1 MARDDAHFIFET
13 AWKQFLQ
20 MGQEGVLIS
29 IAMGLAHSYVLSK
42 RVNDTINFLEKICC
56 GACPF
61 GWLIQQPSK
70 GIHDWRHFEE
80 LQRQKVATLYPA
92 LQQLANLYTE
102 KSCDNGSIL
111 GILQSLQPHSE
122 DILVDSILGYKYYR
136 TGKQFQWYDNPL
148 VARAGQPPHLVPFK
162 AKFLKNK
169 TRLRSLTMRR
179 LCSVLQIGIAQTK
192 YVE

>member
-1 MARDDAHFIFET
+1 MISIFLNHCHSVKKYNWDKVFWELIFIVCRDFMARDDAHFIFET

-111 GILQSLQPHSE
+111 GILQSLQPQYEKLPTVFNQE
-122 DILVDSILGYKYYR
+122 DK
-136 TGKQFQWYDNPL
+136 NHPL
-148 VARAGQPPHLVPFK
+148 NQ
-162 AKFLKNK
+162 
-169 TRLRSLTMRR
+169 
-179 LCSVLQIGIAQTK
+179 LQNF
-192 YVE
+192 